1 MPSPMETELRVHDSP
16 VPTQTVE
23 GWLVSIATAPID
35 WTGWSSKTGLKVVP
49 PSRERQTPPLAEPTK
64 SSTLPSGVLRASTA
78 AMRPLIV
85 AEPTLRAP
93 SPEMTVLPKAADPA
107 DAPPFVDADAGA
119 SAPRTGMVDAAAPI
133 AAASRTV
140 VPKRAREARG
150 GRAAAK

>member
-23 GWLVSIATAPID
+23 GWLGSIATAPID
-35 WTGWSSKTGLKVVP
+35 CAGWSSKTGLKVVP
-49 PSRERQTPPLAEPTK
+49 PSRERQTPPLAEPTE

-93 SPEMTVLPKAADPA
+93 SPEMTVLPKTAGLA
-107 DAPPFVDADAGA
+107 DAPPRVEADPGA
-119 SAPRTGMVDAAAPI
+119 SAPRTGTVDAVAPH

-140 VPKRAREARG
+140 AARCIRT
-150 GRAAAK
+150 